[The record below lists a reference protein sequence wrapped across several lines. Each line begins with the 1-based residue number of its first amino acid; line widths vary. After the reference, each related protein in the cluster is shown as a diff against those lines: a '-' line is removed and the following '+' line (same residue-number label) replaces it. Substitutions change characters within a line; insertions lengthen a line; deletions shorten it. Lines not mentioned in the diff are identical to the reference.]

1 MNRNLS
7 IDNAK
12 GIGILLV
19 VWGHFLVPDPP
30 LFKEIFYFH
39 MPLFFIIAGCLV
51 V

>member
-19 VWGHFLVPDPP
+19 VWGHFLVPDPR
-30 LFKEIFYFH
+30 
-39 MPLFFIIAGCLV
+39 V
-51 V
+51 